1 MRHRLRDG
9 RQRRPNTCTGKPPD
23 QKMVSREKKGMKR
36 DMPDTAIIP
45 VVQSFLVS
53 EKIKSA
59 GLAPQLSLRQFK
71 KTYYWTVRLRDLC

>member
-9 RQRRPNTCTGKPPD
+9 RQRRPNTCTRKPPD
-23 QKMVSREKKGMKR
+23 QKMVSREKR
-36 DMPDTAIIP
+36 DIPDTAIIP

-59 GLAPQLSLRQFK
+59 GLAVMSNLVILVQTELTEGLWEVVV
-71 KTYYWTVRLRDLC
+71 KTS